1 MSRYSGLNLR
11 KLRTMLQGA
20 CKKPFTMNTKLKED
34 GSYSHQEIVVHEM
47 TPELNLLMCK
57 LHKLR
62 DYKNTPKI
70 EIYYDEVFNG
80 TTYRHNILV

>member
-1 MSRYSGLNLR
+1 MRYSGLNLR
-11 KLRTMLQGA
+11 KLRTMFQGA
-20 CKKPFTMNTKLKED
+20 CKKPFTMTTIINAD

>member
-1 MSRYSGLNLR
+1 MSRYIGLNLR
-11 KLRTMLQGA
+11 KLRTMFQGV
-20 CKKPFTMNTKLKED
+20 CKKPFTMTTKLKED

-62 DYKNTPKI
+62 NYKNTPKI
-70 EIYYDEVFNG
+70 EIYYDEVVG
-80 TTYRHNILV
+80 LGHKHRRIL